1 MTRYSDFEFA
11 ARSHALGSG
20 GEPNNTGVR
29 ISKQLQEKRCRMRDV
44 LLEGKVEAVLQ
55 EAQDA
60 TLRIDLPKTLIVNS
74 LVRPAWESVSML
86 LRGLALSDF
95 LRSGVRYAVGLV
107 FALLGW
113 RILASALD
121 PQVAASLET
130 PALLAVMV
138 APLLL
143 VALRPPTSVSR
154 GTKTVEPIRR
164 VEQRARSLGISTELE
179 IGLVE
184 KGLLRRQAKATAA
197 ASAIKWSAGIAWVG
211 WVYLFG
217 KVVESTAS
225 TPQLPSAM
233 FVLAIGLMCVLA
245 IFLVGQAYGAATD
258 AIFEAALDGLD
269 QARYDL
275 LSPAESSN
283 ILQADLGCVSTSLPA
298 YESGTRFGDR

>member
-1 MTRYSDFEFA
+1 M
-11 ARSHALGSG
+11 
-20 GEPNNTGVR
+20 
-29 ISKQLQEKRCRMRDV
+29 KRCHVRDM

-60 TLRIDLPKTLIVNS
+60 TLRIDLPKNLFVNS

-113 RILASALD
+113 RILALALS
-121 PQVAASLET
+121 PEVAASLET

-164 VEQRARSLGISTELE
+164 VEERARSLGISTESE

-184 KGLLRRQAKATAA
+184 KGLLRRQAKAAAA

-217 KVVESTAS
+217 KVVESFAS

-233 FVLAIGLMCVLA
+233 FGLAIGLMCVLG
-245 IFLVGQAYGAATD
+245 IFLIGQAYGAATD

-275 LSPAESSN
+275 LSRAECPDL
-283 ILQADLGCVSTSLPA
+283 LQEDLGCVSTSLPA
-298 YESGTRFGDR
+298 CESSTRFVDR